1 MELREQVFI
10 VIDCVLPFNFRLE
23 RDPEEEED
31 LVTGKV
37 AEEEKKI
44 LTLAGRNYL

>member
-1 MELREQVFI
+1 MF
-10 VIDCVLPFNFRLE
+10 VIDCVLSFHFRLE

-44 LTLAGRNYL
+44 PMLAGGNYL